1 MAAGSGSNTQQI
13 LAALQSLSPAEV
25 DRLERAVKQD
35 PRSSGGGGGMGVVG
49 SRRPR

>member
-1 MAAGSGSNTQQI
+1 MAAGGGSNTQQI

-35 PRSSGGGGGMGVVG
+35 PRSSGGGSGLGAVS
-49 SRRPR
+49 SRRQR